1 VNFLV
6 APFSLTWRFMK
17 SAKTI
22 ILVMLVVI
30 SVTLNVTQFT
40 GGALAALFEAT
51 VKSTFGLSS
60 VAAKGT
66 ARVTE
71 LTKQVANLN
80 TAAKT
85 TSLRV
90 VNANARAVTASN
102 SAAKLTAEISRLNT
116 AAKAASLRAINANA
130 RAVNASTSAAKLT
143 DEVSGLKLMLANANS
158 SAKLAQSGA
167 LAKQKAKLKAKARLK
182 RSLVAIPLMGVGL
195 AVLFEEQ
202 DYREWAIENPN
213 TGRTEYACEVA
224 KYSAEVIDEV
234 VSDTLDATQ
243 DWPER
248 MKPDA
253 EWIKSKLTVPKCDG
267 ILR

>member
-102 SAAKLTAEISRLNT
+102 SAAKLT
-116 AAKAASLRAINANA
+116 
-130 RAVNASTSAAKLT
+130 

-167 LAKQKAKLKAKARLK
+167 LAKQKAKLMAKARLK